1 MTPRSGI
8 LVLVAIFTGLPGCE
22 APPPRREAWKPPP
35 VCWLYQ
41 PVRYGMIGSVGIA
54 RSVAAGGPKQVELIS
69 RRRAAMGLAAWLGLE
84 DVVESELDAE
94 ISRGDDRIV
103 LAGHEVRFADH
114 IDWNGYRY
122 AYAVLDAPG
131 VSAAELR
138 EGCDGQCAPQDCEPA
153 WLCDP
158 MREDEAAM
166 LGVSFR
172 ATSLPAQYRVALDN
186 ALAQLRYFYGVQV
199 QTRGWFYRAEDS
211 MGSYRIRV
219 SDVDVEAARDG
230 PEESL
235 RLLVTE
241 SCFAGEQL
249 FLRVA
254 SPDLPPLPHGAG
266 KDWITEPNRH
276 GYEGAVGLASM
287 TSDGQMSSQIDLA
300 VKRAFG
306 ELTGAGETALTD
318 SFVTRQTKTSGT
330 VSKTVLWELTTEGEA
345 RMEGRVMGFYFEP
358 QDDYRTRVYVWVVK
372 ER

>member
-1 MTPRSGI
+1 MTPRGGI
-8 LVLVAIFTGLPGCE
+8 LVLLAISAGLAGCE
-22 APPPRREAWKPPP
+22 TPPPQREAWKPPP

-41 PVRYGMIGSVGIA
+41 PVRDGMIGSVGIA
-54 RSVAAGGPKQVELIS
+54 RSVAAGGPKQVERIS
-69 RRRAAMGLAAWLGLE
+69 RRRAAIGLAAWLGLE
-84 DVVESELDAE
+84 GIEERELDAE
-94 ISRGDDRIV
+94 ISRGGDSIQ
-103 LAGHEVRFADH
+103 LAGHDVNFADH
-114 IDWNGYRY
+114 IDWKGYRY
-122 AYAVLDAPG
+122 EYAVLDAPG

-138 EGCDGQCAPQDCEPA
+138 EGCGGRCKPQDCDPA

-158 MREDEAAM
+158 MRKDEAAM

-211 MGSYRIRV
+211 MGSYRVRV
-219 SDVDVEAARDG
+219 SDVDVEAAGDV
-230 PEESL
+230 PEASL

-266 KDWITEPNRH
+266 KDWITEPNRQ

-287 TSDGQMSSQIDLA
+287 TSDGQMSSQIELA
-300 VKRAFG
+300 VERGFG
-306 ELTGAGETALTD
+306 ELTGAGQTALND
-318 SFVTRQTKTSGT
+318 SFVTRQTRT
-330 VSKTVLWELTTEGEA
+330 SKTVLWELTTEGEA
-345 RMEGRVMGFYFEP
+345 TIAGRVMGFYFEP
-358 QDDYRTRVYVWVVK
+358 QDDYRTTVYVWVVK